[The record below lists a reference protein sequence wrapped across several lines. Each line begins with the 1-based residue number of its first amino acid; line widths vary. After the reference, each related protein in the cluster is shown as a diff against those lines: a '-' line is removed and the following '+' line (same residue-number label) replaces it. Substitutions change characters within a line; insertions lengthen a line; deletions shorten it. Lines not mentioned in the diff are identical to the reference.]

1 MRKSA
6 TLALAGG
13 LVLAACVVVPQVAD
27 APMAKEAA
35 AQVQAPRYDLGRP
48 YIGGPLPGG
57 ESLIHPPPEAGST
70 RMTIDEEANARSL
83 SLRGS
88 PRWEQ
93 AARDADLGE
102 NWYGRAFSCAAGVR
116 ISPEATPRIAN
127 LLRRAGTDFGMS
139 TGAVK
144 DVFKRPRPFT
154 VNGSTSC
161 TPQEEEALR
170 GNGSYPSG
178 HSAIGYGT
186 ALVLASLLPDR
197 AAELAKRGRGYANSR
212 WVCNVHW
219 YSDTVESQAFAG
231 ATFARLQ
238 SNPDFQADYAAAR
251 EEAASLAPAPIDE
264 ICAAEAENPGA

>member
-1 MRKSA
+1 MRINGKSA
-6 TLALAGG
+6 LLGSM
-13 LVLAACVVVPQVAD
+13 LLAACAVVPQALD
-27 APMAKEAA
+27 APRAQEAA
-35 AQVQAPRYDLGRP
+35 TQQEAPEWRPDLGKP

-57 ESLIHPPPEAGST
+57 ESLIHPVPQAGDT
-70 RMTIDEEANARSL
+70 RMTMDEEANAHAL

-88 PRWEQ
+88 ARWEL

-102 NWYGRAFSCAAGVR
+102 NWYGEAFSCAAGVA
-116 ISPEATPRIAN
+116 ISPETTPRIAN

-144 DVFKRPRPFT
+144 NVFKRERPFT
-154 VNGSTSC
+154 VNGKASC
-161 TPQEEEALR
+161 TPQDEAALR

-186 ALVLASLLPDR
+186 ALVLASIFPDR

-238 SNPDFQADYAAAR
+238 SNADFQADLTAAR
-251 EEAASLAPAPIDE
+251 DEAEALTPADAATG
-264 ICAAEAENPGA
+264 CAATDS